1 MAQHAAKTRSALES
15 SLDVRD
21 KIKAVNE
28 ELTGVTCATSLRAPL
43 TSSST
48 ATLRPFIH
56 GTLTQ
61 PEFFFFLHAPQQKK
75 RRCARN
81 LTTSFIATF
90 TFHPGLLKSEGL
102 SAFLPLLLQLEA
114 LLVFIGQKLGCTNSN
129 GKSCQLFTVWCSVIP
144 FSSWSWLSQCYQS
157 PRLSEKI
164 FINWSIAEKQ
174 NP

>member
-61 PEFFFFLHAPQQKK
+61 PDFFFLHAPQQKK

-114 LLVFIGQKLGCTNSN
+114 LLGFIGQKLGSTMA
-129 GKSCQLFTVWCSVIP
+129 KFQIP
-144 FSSWSWLSQCYQS
+144 MAKAASFSLCGVV
-157 PRLSEKI
+157 
-164 FINWSIAEKQ
+164 
-174 NP
+174 